1 MVRVNDLSIWLSL
14 IEFIIGLL
22 SVGFEK
28 YGNEQELQKDPI
40 HHLFQVYVRINN
52 EKDELIE
59 QQANAYFKRMEE
71 GRSNIYNTMNTHVY

>member
-1 MVRVNDLSIWLSL
+1 M
-14 IEFIIGLL
+14 
-22 SVGFEK
+22 GFEK

-71 GRSNIYNTMNTHVY
+71 GKSNLYNTMNTHVDLSMQVIHRHWLNGEDYVN